1 MTVGLV
7 LNPRA
12 HRQSCEN
19 NSSQRDHSSSP
30 GSREGVEERERQR
43 VDTTPQREKKQLF
56 IFIFQLSAIMV
67 KCE

>member
-1 MTVGLV
+1 MTVGLD

-19 NSSQRDHSSSP
+19 NRNQRDHSSSP

-43 VDTTPQREKKQLF
+43 VDTTPQREKNNYLSSFSNCLQLW
-56 IFIFQLSAIMV
+56 
-67 KCE
+67 